1 MNPAATRD
9 RYLFGAAIVVGAL
22 GWAWAGGRE
31 AWDSPLYWSLVL
43 PLTYALVFLFGTLG
57 SRSAWRW
64 PALVFGTQLAT
75 MLLRGGVGSMA
86 PLGAILFAV
95 LATFGLVPAYLG
107 VALRRWRQRRVA
119 ANFATEARKNAFT
132 TPER

>member
-1 MNPAATRD
+1 MTTAASRD
-9 RYLFGAAIVVGAL
+9 RLLFGAAIVVGAA

-43 PLTYALVFLFGTLG
+43 PLTYAFVFLFGTFG

-75 MLLRGGVGSMA
+75 LLLRGGVGSMHGDIDSEFA
-86 PLGAILFAV
+86 LEVSGKIRKNKISGTLGAGGKE
-95 LATFGLVPAYLG
+95 LAMTTLNGSIE
-107 VALRRWRQRRVA
+107 LRK
-119 ANFATEARKNAFT
+119 AR
-132 TPER
+132 

>member
-1 MNPAATRD
+1 VTTAASRD
-9 RYLFGAAIVVGAL
+9 RLLFGAALVVGAA

-43 PLTYALVFLFGTLG
+43 PLTYAFVFLFGTLG

-64 PALVFGTQLAT
+64 PALVFGAQLGT
-75 MLLRGGVGSMA
+75 MVLRGGVGSMA
-86 PLGAILFAV
+86 PLGAMLFTI

-107 VALRRWRQRRVA
+107 VALRRWRQRRA
-119 ANFATEARKNAFT
+119 AAKFASEARKTAFQ

>member
-1 MNPAATRD
+1 MSNAASRD
-9 RYLFGAAIVVGAL
+9 RYLFGASILVGAL

-43 PLTYALVFLFGTLG
+43 PLTYGFVFLFGTLG

-64 PALVFGTQLAT
+64 PPLVFGAQLAT

-86 PLGAILFAV
+86 PFGVLLFAV

-107 VALRRWRQRRVA
+107 VALRRWRQRRMA
-119 ANFATEARKNAFT
+119 ARFAAEARKTAFQ